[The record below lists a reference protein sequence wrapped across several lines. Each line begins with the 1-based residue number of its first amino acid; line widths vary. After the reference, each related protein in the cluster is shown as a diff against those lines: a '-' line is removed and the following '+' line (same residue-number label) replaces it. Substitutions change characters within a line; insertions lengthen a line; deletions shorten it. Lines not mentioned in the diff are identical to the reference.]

1 MSDFYPDETWGG
13 RLQRWRTEVMHWSQ
27 QDLVDHIVNDAYKNK
42 EDRGT
47 RVDTRLISKWENG
60 EVRRPQAV
68 YQRILRR
75 LNAPLPPAKRRAA
88 VSLPG
93 KRPQEALAEV
103 VFDEETDSS
112 SQNGDGELPVF
123 RREFVLLGTGVTMAG
138 FLDGIP
144 ASDTQTNSPVG
155 ARAIEKLRRRIARL
169 RKLDDTFGG
178 ADTYHLYL
186 ADAEYTVRLLRNS
199 TYTSAIRDELHS
211 VLSEQMQ
218 QAGWAAF
225 DAGWHRPASQ
235 LYKKS
240 YLAAIEAGETA
251 LAANAL
257 AFRAYQLVGNGEH
270 LRAAECTNQS
280 LTLADE
286 SQNPSV
292 QALLYD
298 RGAWTYATAG
308 MVDKAARALDG
319 AQTALNSASGHAAP
333 DYAAWVDC
341 NELQIMAGRCWTE
354 LRRPL
359 RAVPLLESALSE
371 YEDSHA
377 RDKALYLTWLV
388 EAYLEAGEPEQAAQV
403 THQALDLSADVNS
416 VRPRQRIDAV
426 VRRLMEYGDLP
437 EVSSLLTRCRPH
449 DPF

>member
-1 MSDFYPDETWGG
+1 MSNFYPDETWGE

-47 RVDTRLISKWENG
+47 RVDTRLLSKWENG
-60 EVRRPQAV
+60 DVQRPQAV

-75 LNAPLPPAKRRAA
+75 LGAPLPPAQRRAT
-88 VSLPG
+88 VSLPER
-93 KRPQEALAEV
+93 RPLEALAEV
-103 VFDEETDSS
+103 IFDEETDSN
-112 SQNGDGELPVF
+112 SQNEDGDPSVF
-123 RREFVLLGTGVTMAG
+123 RREFVLLSTGITMSG
-138 FLDGIP
+138 FLELP
-144 ASDTQTNSPVG
+144 ALDTQANSPVG
-155 ARAIEKLRRRIARL
+155 ADAIEKLRRRIARL

-186 ADAEYTVRLLRNS
+186 ADAEHTVRLLRNNTS
-199 TYTSAIRDELHS
+199 TSAICNELHS

-235 LYKKS
+235 LYKRS

-270 LRAAECTNQS
+270 LRATECTNKS
-280 LTLADE
+280 LALADE

-308 MVDKAARALDG
+308 MADKAARALDS
-319 AQTALNSASGHAAP
+319 AQNALNSASEHTTP
-333 DYAAWVDC
+333 DYAAWVDD
-341 NELQIMAGRCWTE
+341 NELQIMAGRCWAE

-359 RAVPLLESALSE
+359 RAVPLLESALGE
-371 YEDSHA
+371 YKDSHA

-388 EAYLEAGEPEQAAQV
+388 DAYLEAGEPEQAAQV
-403 THQALDLSADVNS
+403 THQALDLSEDVNS
-416 VRPRQRIDAV
+416 VRPQQRNDAV
-426 VRRLMEYGDLP
+426 VRRLMEYSALP
-437 EVSSLLTRCRPH
+437 AVSSLLTRCRPRN
-449 DPF
+449 PF